1 MVRFVCISSGNS
13 QASEELAGHNCEGDP
28 LPCGPF
34 LPGHLQGGGG
44 EPGGPFPYK
53 GPVQQPSQAAVL
65 FRVKRPT
72 ISLPYSPVFTSPQI
86 RPASLREWM
95 AARGAMGGEISPLLL
110 STSYGQRT
118 CSRLR
123 GIRHACSVGWFSL
136 FKMLEMLNFTKR
148 IFKIILLSVVNSE
161 ILGEICQQNLTL
173 KNENKKQKNPQQTCY
188 GFGS

>member
-1 MVRFVCISSGNS
+1 
-13 QASEELAGHNCEGDP
+13 
-28 LPCGPF
+28 
-34 LPGHLQGGGG
+34 
-44 EPGGPFPYK
+44 
-53 GPVQQPSQAAVL
+53 
-65 FRVKRPT
+65 
-72 ISLPYSPVFTSPQI
+72 
-86 RPASLREWM
+86 M

-136 FKMLEMLNFTKR
+136 FKMLEMLSFTKR

-173 KNENKKQKNPQQTCY
+173 KNENKKQKKTPTNLLWFWKLEKKVCAHKYRT
-188 GFGS
+188 